1 MKILYLQYANPG
13 AYPPLEHG
21 ARIFADR
28 GWRVR
33 ALGVLTPGTEALEFS
48 PHPNIQTRCLAICLP
63 GWRQK
68 LHFLRFGLLALGWV
82 LWWRPQWV
90 YVSDPLACPA
100 GWLLSWLPGCRV
112 VYHEHDSPTLNPRR
126 PESAFQAW
134 ILWSR
139 TKLARRAEFCVLPNA
154 ERIRQFQTQTGTR
167 RPVLLVWNCPS
178 TQEAGPEAGRRPAE
192 SEKFIVFYHGSIVPA
207 RVPLTVVQA
216 LGLLPPQVCL
226 QLAGYETIGHK
237 GYVAELLAEARRLG
251 VGDRVEYLGVF
262 RHDALL
268 PLCRRASV
276 GLALMPRASGDL
288 NEQTMAGASNKPFEY
303 LACGVPLLV
312 TDLPEWRTTFVEPGY
327 ARACDPEDVRSLA
340 QAIREFFEQ
349 PGVTREMGQRGRER
363 ILHEWNYEG
372 LFALVLHNIVERQ
385 DGI

>member
-1 MKILYLQYANPG
+1 
-13 AYPPLEHG
+13 
-21 ARIFADR
+21 
-28 GWRVR
+28 
-33 ALGVLTPGTEALEFS
+33 
-48 PHPNIQTRCLAICLP
+48 
-63 GWRQK
+63 
-68 LHFLRFGLLALGWV
+68 
-82 LWWRPQWV
+82 
-90 YVSDPLACPA
+90 
-100 GWLLSWLPGCRV
+100 
-112 VYHEHDSPTLNPRR
+112 
-126 PESAFQAW
+126 
-134 ILWSR
+134 
-139 TKLARRAEFCVLPNA
+139 
-154 ERIRQFQTQTGTR
+154 
-167 RPVLLVWNCPS
+167 
-178 TQEAGPEAGRRPAE
+178 
-192 SEKFIVFYHGSIVPA
+192 
-207 RVPLTVVQA
+207 LTVVQA